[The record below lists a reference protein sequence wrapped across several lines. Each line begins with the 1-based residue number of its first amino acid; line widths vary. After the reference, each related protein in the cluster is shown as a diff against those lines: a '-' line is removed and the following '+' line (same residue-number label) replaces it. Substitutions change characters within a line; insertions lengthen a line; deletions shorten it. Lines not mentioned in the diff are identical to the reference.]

1 MHTRTHTKKSPI
13 FLGLK
18 KEESAVQGTT
28 MVLRGSRAGMAAP
41 GVSLKPSEEEA
52 SAGARR
58 GPTSCP
64 AFRTR
69 PAGTRSS
76 PERPLL
82 SRPRSRRPGRAPARR
97 FQEAP
102 ERRGSPSAPTRGS
115 GQGRGPDAPAAG
127 RRAGAPG
134 GARGP
139 RLPRTCPSERSA
151 RPWPRRGHVL
161 GTPPPASRSSV
172 PGRSWGLKTGV
183 GAPGP
188 HPAPGSGRLR
198 GGGDRGRGW
207 PGAEG

>member
-82 SRPRSRRPGRAPARR
+82 SRPRSRRPGA
-97 FQEAP
+97 
-102 ERRGSPSAPTRGS
+102 SACP
-115 GQGRGPDAPAAG
+115 PL
-127 RRAGAPG
+127 PG
-134 GARGP
+134 GARAARVPVGAHSRERAGARAGRP
-139 RLPRTCPSERSA
+139 RRRPPCGRPGRCSGAAAAEDLPLGALRAPLAPPRA
-151 RPWPRRGHVL
+151 RPRDAPTRFPEQCPRALLGSEDGRGRPRPPPRSWL
-161 GTPPPASRSSV
+161 GTAS
-172 PGRSWGLKTGV
+172 GW
-183 GAPGP
+183 
-188 HPAPGSGRLR
+188 
-198 GGGDRGRGW
+198 GDRGRGW